1 MDTTNNNKMI
11 NVEYLENNI
20 KTLEEKLPAILDD
33 FKKYYIFYNKTPTYN
48 EYQTI
53 FENLKSNL
61 DSINSE
67 LFDISTKVENSS
79 QFISDQLMKMN
90 ILIEKEKSKNTT
102 LKSNTH
108 DLNNKYHGSKEMINE
123 YKQIYNNKYL
133 RNISL
138 FVGIF
143 IGVLLLYIF
152 FSKPSTK
159 TSIAPSSI
167 QPSLPPQNRS

>member
-1 MDTTNNNKMI
+1 MDTTTNTNNKLI
-11 NVEYLENNI
+11 NAEYLENKI

-67 LFDISTKVENSS
+67 LFAISNQVENGS
-79 QFISDQLMKMN
+79 QFISNQLLKIN
-90 ILIEKEKSKNTT
+90 NLIESEKSKNTK
-102 LKSNTH
+102 LKSKKH
-108 DLNNKYHGSKEMINE
+108 HLNNKYNGSKELINE

-133 RNISL
+133 RNIFL

-143 IGVLLLYIF
+143 IGVLLLYKF
-152 FSKPSTK
+152 FSQPSTTTSSATYK
-159 TSIAPSSI
+159 TPMV
-167 QPSLPPQNRS
+167 NK